1 MNQSIIGDWLGL
13 PGWQIFLSLAVAY
26 LTSAAII
33 HWVCFHSGW
42 RDQVHSFQGVV
53 APFMVSPG
61 VIFALMLSFLA
72 SDVWARDRQALNDV
86 LNERDAIRAVYDLS
100 GVVGGAMPAL
110 RAATHDYVASVLR
123 DEWPRMRHEHE
134 APTTSA
140 ALEKLLRLASDPG
153 NAQQAGQAT
162 TAALL
167 SAVLRIAAAR
177 SSRLSLST
185 DLADDYKWEAVLL
198 LALLAQ
204 FAVAAVHLQRPR
216 PQILALLV
224 FTASAVTALDLV
236 AICEDPFYGAHQ
248 ISPAPLQ
255 DLLTGSMRLG

>member
-100 GVVGGAMPAL
+100 GVVGGG
-110 RAATHDYVASVLR
+110 D
-123 DEWPRMRHEHE
+123 
-134 APTTSA
+134 
-140 ALEKLLRLASDPG
+140 G
-153 NAQQAGQAT
+153 G
-162 TAALL
+162 
-167 SAVLRIAAAR
+167 AAR
-177 SSRLSLST
+177 GDTRLHCLRTSGR
-185 DLADDYKWEAVLL
+185 
-198 LALLAQ
+198 
-204 FAVAAVHLQRPR
+204 VAAHAPRARGANDQRR
-216 PQILALLV
+216 
-224 FTASAVTALDLV
+224 T
-236 AICEDPFYGAHQ
+236 
-248 ISPAPLQ
+248 
-255 DLLTGSMRLG
+255 